1 MILTIL
7 KIIGIILLV
16 ILGILLFILLN
27 ILFVPIRYRLE
38 GSYDKKGDLE
48 GKVSWLPFLFKA
60 TLSYHNDKFIYIIR
74 LFGGVIMTNTDARIS
89 FIGRKLFSEDD
100 SQEDFVNE
108 DEEVPCDNQ
117 DVSLALEPDF
127 SKEEVI
133 FKSDTIV
140 GEKKKR
146 KTSLWEIIR
155 NKIKNI
161 REKIKNFIKKLKTL
175 NQKREDLLK
184 VYHSKRFEIAQK
196 DVILYLK
203 KLFGIIKPDKLE
215 GRVHFGFDDPALTGQ
230 VTGVAAM
237 FLPLYDGYFLLQPE
251 FDCSC
256 LDGYVKGK
264 GKVFLFSILI
274 LGIKIIFNKNL
285 IKVMKRVKTIIER

>member
-1 MILTIL
+1 MVLTIL

-38 GSYDKKGDLE
+38 GSYDKEGDLE
-48 GKVSWLPFLFKA
+48 AKVTWLPFLFKA
-60 TLSYHNDKFIYIIR
+60 TLSYHNDKFLYIIR

-89 FIGRKLFSEDD
+89 FIGRKLFSEDN
-100 SQEDFVNE
+100 SQEDFANE
-108 DEEVPCDNQ
+108 DEEVSYDNQ
-117 DVSLALEPDF
+117 DISLALEPDP

-133 FKSDTIV
+133 FKSDTIA
-140 GEKKKR
+140 GDNKKR

-161 REKIKNFIKKLKTL
+161 RENIKNFIKKLKTL

-184 VYHSKRFEIAQK
+184 VYHSKRFEIAKK

-251 FDCSC
+251 FEYSC

-264 GKVFLFSILI
+264 GKILLFSILI